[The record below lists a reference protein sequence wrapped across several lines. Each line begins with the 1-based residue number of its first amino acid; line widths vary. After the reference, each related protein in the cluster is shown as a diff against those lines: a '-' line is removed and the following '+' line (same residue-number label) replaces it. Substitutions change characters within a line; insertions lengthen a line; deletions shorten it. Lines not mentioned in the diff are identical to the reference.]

1 MYIILQEKCP
11 YSCTIIITFL
21 ILGIFLLI
29 FQYVILVIH
38 PTTVEYLYGQ
48 DVVLLATTTV
58 PISYDSIN
66 FYEITQQN
74 QSQVDIYIG
83 NPEVYNESI
92 FKQGNVPSQ
101 SSVLVDREYFTPNS
115 ILTVQ
120 LQPDNENESNFMTT
134 VAIKNFLNERYTKTI
149 VTSSS
154 NFTWTFNESDY
165 YNIWINSSVQLNY
178 TITGEV
184 YRYNA
189 SDLTLGCS
197 IPADQQR
204 CSVTQHDFEAF
215 DTNEV
220 YIFGIVSTTRDTIT
234 KLSFETV
241 DHSVERFVIIVL
253 SLEGIVIIFIAIVIL
268 YLFRV
273 YFRTR
278 RTELYNVH
286 V

>member
-1 MYIILQEKCP
+1 
-11 YSCTIIITFL
+11 
-21 ILGIFLLI
+21 
-29 FQYVILVIH
+29 
-38 PTTVEYLYGQ
+38 
-48 DVVLLATTTV
+48 
-58 PISYDSIN
+58 
-66 FYEITQQN
+66 
-74 QSQVDIYIG
+74 
-83 NPEVYNESI
+83 
-92 FKQGNVPSQ
+92 
-101 SSVLVDREYFTPNS
+101 
-115 ILTVQ
+115 
-120 LQPDNENESNFMTT
+120 MTT

-165 YNIWINSSVQLNY
+165 YNIWINSSVQLKY

-197 IPADQQR
+197 IPADQDS
-204 CSVTQHDFEAF
+204 CSLTRQEFEAL

-234 KLSFETV
+234 ELSFETV

-253 SLEGIVIIFIAIVIL
+253 SLEGMVIVFIAIVIL

-278 RTELYNVH
+278 RTELYNVRNNY
-286 V
+286 